1 MLELADPPT
10 PSWMDLPPY
19 LLESLRQN
27 TTAWAAPA
35 GRTIYSEGDQAVA
48 LYLVE
53 YGEVRL
59 FRRQPDREY
68 TVSLVG
74 SHGIFG
80 EMAVLEEVFRAHNA
94 ETTRASRLRTLYKDT
109 YFRLAREWPMLR
121 HFVAVTLAQRLR
133 QANQQIE
140 VLSYAGSRGRLL
152 HLLLQLHHKG
162 LAQGGLA
169 MTQQQLAN
177 QARISRESVTQVMG
191 ELRRIGA
198 AFYKGGLLYIADPQ
212 KLEDLLLG

>member
-1 MLELADPPT
+1 MMLELADPPT

-133 QANQQIE
+133 QANRQIE
-140 VLSYAGSRGRLL
+140 VLSFAKTKGRVAHALL
-152 HLLLQLHHKG
+152 ELHHT
-162 LAQGGLA
+162 GGLA
-169 MTQQQLAN
+169 RPITHQELA
-177 QARISRESVTQVMG
+177 QRAKVSRELVGRILG
-191 ELRRIGA
+191 ELHRQGVVVYEGGRLRVA
-198 AFYKGGLLYIADPQ
+198 DPPALEGLLLA
-212 KLEDLLLG
+212 